1 MALIEISHLT
11 KTYGGNDIPALEDV
25 NISLESGQIVGLLG
39 TNGSGKTTLIKVL
52 NGLLQSYEGEVLID
66 GQKPG
71 PYTKSIVSYLPD
83 VTYLQENQRV
93 SDIILYFDDL
103 FSDFDKDN
111 MLDLLKTFR
120 IKLNSRCKHLSK
132 GNKEKLQLGLVL
144 SRKAKVYLL
153 DEPIG
158 GVDPAARDF
167 IIETILANYAK
178 DSLVLISTHLIE
190 DIESICNSV
199 IMLKEGQVVLQGN
212 CDQIRKEH
220 ENKTLNQ
227 IFKELFR
234 C

>member
-39 TNGSGKTTLIKVL
+39 PNGSGKTTLIKVL

-111 MLDLLKTFR
+111 MLDLLKKF
-120 IKLNSRCKHLSK
+120 
-132 GNKEKLQLGLVL
+132 
-144 SRKAKVYLL
+144 
-153 DEPIG
+153 
-158 GVDPAARDF
+158 
-167 IIETILANYAK
+167 
-178 DSLVLISTHLIE
+178 
-190 DIESICNSV
+190 
-199 IMLKEGQVVLQGN
+199 
-212 CDQIRKEH
+212 
-220 ENKTLNQ
+220 
-227 IFKELFR
+227 
-234 C
+234 

>member
-1 MALIEISHLT
+1 M
-11 KTYGGNDIPALEDV
+11 
-25 NISLESGQIVGLLG
+25 
-39 TNGSGKTTLIKVL
+39 
-52 NGLLQSYEGEVLID
+52 LID

-111 MLDLLKTFR
+111 MLDLLKKFR

-144 SRKAKVYLL
+144 SHKAKVYLL

-167 IIETILANYAK
+167 IIETVLANYAK
-178 DSLVLISTHLIE
+178 DSLVLISTQ
-190 DIESICNSV
+190 SSV
-199 IMLKEGQVVLQGN
+199 IIKRLDHVSGQISIAAIN
-212 CDQIRKEH
+212 SFSF
-220 ENKTLNQ
+220 NTP
-227 IFKELFR
+227 
-234 C
+234 

>member
-39 TNGSGKTTLIKVL
+39 PNGSGKTTLIKVL

-93 SDIILYFDDL
+93 RDIIAYFDDL

-199 IMLKEGQVVLQGN
+199 IMLKEGQVVLQGS

-220 ENKTLNQ
+220 NNQTLNQ

>member
-39 TNGSGKTTLIKVL
+39 PNGSGKTTLIKVL

-120 IKLNSRCKHLSK
+120 IKLNSRCKPLSK

>member
-39 TNGSGKTTLIKVL
+39 PNGSGKTTLIKVL

-83 VTYLQENQRV
+83 VTYLQENQKV

-120 IKLNSRCKHLSK
+120 IKLNSRCKQLSK